1 MPWRP
6 SGGFAAATLPG
17 GGLGGGLPRPPP
29 TLEGADQA
37 LDALVV
43 RLERVLAEDGLALR
57 VVELQV
63 DPVDAVV
70 LPLEVGPTDELPAQ
84 PGAGGLGRGVLGLL
98 DGLVGGQP
106 LDHVLLDE
114 PVVEAAVRPD
124 VVVLEVDQ
132 R

>member
-70 LPLEVGPTDELPAQ
+70 LALEVRLADELAAQ
-84 PGAGGLGRGVLGLL
+84 ARPCGLRRDVLGLL
-98 DGLVGGQP
+98 DRLVVGDP
-106 LDHVLLDE
+106 
-114 PVVEAAVRPD
+114 
-124 VVVLEVDQ
+124 
-132 R
+132 